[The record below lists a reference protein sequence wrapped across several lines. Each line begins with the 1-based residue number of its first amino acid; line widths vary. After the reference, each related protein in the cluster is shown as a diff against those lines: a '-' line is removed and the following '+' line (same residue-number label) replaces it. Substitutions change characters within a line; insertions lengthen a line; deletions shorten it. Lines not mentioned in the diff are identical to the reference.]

1 VASAE
6 YGESGSAKGVPEKGG
21 NVDTK
26 YLICTPYLLG
36 GRLPGRA
43 AKGSFRQRV

>member
-1 VASAE
+1 VADAG
-6 YGESGSAKGVPEKGG
+6 YGESLSAKGVPEKSG

-26 YLICTPYLLG
+26 YLICTPILLG
-36 GRLPGRA
+36 GRVPGRA